1 MSASADVLARYS
13 IRANELHLGGRS
25 ASSLAEEFGTPLYVY
40 DSAAIAQRV
49 DMLRN
54 ILPPEISLYYA
65 LKANPMPQVV
75 ALLGGLVDGMDVASA
90 GELETAQGAG
100 MHASRI
106 SFAGPGKRDWEL
118 QAAIEAGATLC
129 VESENELQRAAAI
142 GERLGIEPLLALR
155 INPSFRLRASGMH
168 MGGSASPFGIDEEMA
183 PGVLER
189 AAQMAVRL
197 RGLHIYAG
205 SQNLSAASLIEAQ
218 DRIFELSERLAG
230 HFPQGMEWLNIGGGF
245 GIPYFKKDRA
255 LDLAPIADNLARRL
269 EDAHARIG
277 PCEVVLELGR
287 YLVGE
292 AGVYLCRILDRK
304 VSRGET
310 FLVTDGGMHQ
320 HLAASGNFGQVIRKN
335 YPLLLANRVT
345 AEPAETV
352 NVVGPLC
359 TPLDLLGD
367 KVELP
372 HAEPGDLIAVLQSGA
387 YGYSASPLQ
396 FLGHPAPGQV
406 LI

>member
-1 MSASADVLARYS
+1 MSASADVLARYTV
-13 IRANELHLGGRS
+13 RENELYLGGRS
-25 ASSLAEEFGTPLYVY
+25 VSSLAEEHGTPLYVY
-40 DSAAIAQRV
+40 DSAAITQRV
-49 DMLRN
+49 GLLRDT
-54 ILPPEISLYYA
+54 LPAGLSLYYA

-75 ALLGGLVDGMDVASA
+75 GLLAGLVDGMDVASA
-90 GELETAQGAG
+90 GELEMAQRAG
-100 MHASRI
+100 VPASRI
-106 SFAGPGKRDWEL
+106 SFAGPGKQDWEL
-118 QAAIEAGATLC
+118 QATIAAGATLC
-129 VESENELQRAAAI
+129 IESENELQRAAAI
-142 GERLGIEPLLALR
+142 GERLGIEPLVALR

-168 MGGSASPFGIDEEMA
+168 MGGSASPFGIDEEQA
-183 PGVLER
+183 PRVLEH
-189 AAQMAVRL
+189 AAQLPVRL

-205 SQNLSAASLIEAQ
+205 SQNLSAASLIDAQ
-218 DRIFELSERLAG
+218 DRIFELSERLADR
-230 HFPQGMEWLNIGGGF
+230 FPQGMEWLNIGGGF
-245 GIPYFKKDRA
+245 GIPYFMKDRA
-255 LDLAPIADNLARRL
+255 LDLAPIADNLARRMH
-269 EDAHARIG
+269 EARKRIG
-277 PCEVVLELGR
+277 PCEVVMELGR

-292 AGVYLCRILDRK
+292 AGAYVCRIVDRK

-320 HLAASGNFGQVIRKN
+320 HLPASGNFGQIIRKN
-335 YPLLLANRVT
+335 FPLLLANRVE
-345 AEPAETV
+345 ADAVETV

-406 LI
+406 LV